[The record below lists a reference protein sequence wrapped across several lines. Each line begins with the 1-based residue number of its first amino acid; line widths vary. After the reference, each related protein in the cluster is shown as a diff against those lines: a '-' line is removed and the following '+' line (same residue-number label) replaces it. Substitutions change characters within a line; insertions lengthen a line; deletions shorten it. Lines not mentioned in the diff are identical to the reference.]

1 MNVSSYDPVSLALLL
16 AGLSLL
22 PLLAVSTTAFLK
34 ISVVLLMV
42 RNAMGVQQVPPTLVL
57 YGIAGAVTFYTMAPT
72 FQQIGDR
79 LSAIP
84 PSAVSTERNLERMRH
99 AAEPLRDFMKEQV
112 SQRQLEWFHD
122 AAVRTRPKGK
132 GDPVSASDWSVLMPA
147 FVVSQLQAAFEIALA
162 IYIPFV
168 VIELVVSCVLLA
180 LGMQM
185 VSPTVITIPLKLLLF
200 VAIDGWSRLL
210 HGLSLS
216 FS

>member
-1 MNVSSYDPVSLALLL
+1 MNLASYDPVSLAVLL
-16 AGLSLL
+16 AGLSLV
-22 PLLAVSTTAFLK
+22 PLIAVSTTAFLK

-42 RNAMGVQQVPPTLVL
+42 RNAMGIQQVPPTLVL

-84 PSAVSTERNLERMRH
+84 PTSVSTERNLERVRH
-99 AAEPLRDFMKEQV
+99 AAEPLRDFMKSQV
-112 SQRQLEWFHD
+112 SQRQLEWFYD
-122 AAVRTRPKGK
+122 SAVRSRQRAK

-216 FS
+216 FG